1 MLKNESLFDAEGE
14 QLSVIEIQ
22 QVLVKNNEEIATI
35 LRDSKGQP
43 PPPEDI
49 GILCGIY
56 LFSNAIASGSGGN
69 TAPATALQQE
79 AVPADNL
86 PIPLLQP
93 ALGPGIQAEE
103 DLGDQVREPFDPA
116 PVCSQPAKVPFSR
129 DQRVGIKDKGLSE
142 NDIKSSHAQRARQ
155 LSAATTSSRLGA
167 LRAKG
172 SPLTGAAADTF
183 QELFPEGAK
192 ADQDQQH
199 QAIGELPPL
208 PSPLNSPLHTTPTQ
222 VVTDDSPIFRD
233 APGTGTET

>member
-1 MLKNESLFDAEGE
+1 M
-14 QLSVIEIQ
+14 
-22 QVLVKNNEEIATI
+22 I

-43 PPPEDI
+43 PPLEDI

-56 LFSNAIASGSGGN
+56 LVSNVTTSGSSSD
-69 TAPATALQQE
+69 TAPTAALQQA
-79 AVPADNL
+79 AVSTDSL
-86 PIPLLQP
+86 PIPHLQP
-93 ALGPGIQAEE
+93 ALGPGIQVEE
-103 DLGDQVREPFDPA
+103 DLGDQVREPFDPVT
-116 PVCSQPAKVPFSR
+116 VCSHSAKVPFGR

-183 QELFPEGAK
+183 QELFPEGADD
-192 ADQDQQH
+192 AQDQQH
-199 QAIGELPPL
+199 QAVGDLPPL
-208 PSPLNSPLHTTPTQ
+208 PSPLDSPLHTTPTQ
-222 VVTDDSPIFRD
+222 VIADDSPVFRD